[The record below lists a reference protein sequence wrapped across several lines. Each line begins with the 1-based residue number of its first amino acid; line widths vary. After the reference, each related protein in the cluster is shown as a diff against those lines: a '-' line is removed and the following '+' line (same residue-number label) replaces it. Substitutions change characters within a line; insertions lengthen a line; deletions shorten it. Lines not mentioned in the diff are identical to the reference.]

1 MLAKIL
7 IRDESGKI
15 EKKYQI
21 IQKILKFNDECSDY
35 GMKGNIV
42 YILSFISQKQS
53 IKEYLKL
60 NGYSY
65 FFNTDICYP
74 NDMKKLYIDNTT
86 SYENNKLKKDGDII
100 NKKITLSKESES
112 IYGNITNLI
121 NNIWSKTASIE
132 LDDTLKREP
141 QLFNDPNLF
150 IKVYAALSRHKFK
163 QPVRRRI
170 FQYFENC
177 LASPEIIENASKIL
191 SELGEDILLSH
202 EMEE

>member
-1 MLAKIL
+1 M
-7 IRDESGKI
+7 R
-15 EKKYQI
+15 
-21 IQKILKFNDECSDY
+21 
-35 GMKGNIV
+35 
-42 YILSFISQKQS
+42 
-53 IKEYLKL
+53 
-60 NGYSY
+60 
-65 FFNTDICYP
+65 
-74 NDMKKLYIDNTT
+74 KLYIDNTT

-100 NKKITLSKESES
+100 NKKITLSKESEI

-132 LDDTLKREP
+132 LDESFKKEP

-170 FQYFENC
+170 LQYFDNC

-191 SELGEDILLSH
+191 NELGEDILLSH